1 MAAESAEPIERWT
14 AKRRV
19 ALVIRILKLK
29 LPRQGDTSK
38 GELPAVDV
46 GPVPRRFLP
55 RTDGLSGGLMM
66 TVEEVGTGWK
76 LTYKV
81 VGPDAPGSI
90 VWTVLTMLD
99 GKDVPLL
106 VNGKPSGQTMGIKR
120 IDSRHTVTVLRF
132 QGKETGISKAEISP
146 DGKVLKVE
154 NDYATS
160 NPNGLVGKQIQYWDK
175 Q

>member
-1 MAAESAEPIERWT
+1 M
-14 AKRRV
+14 K
-19 ALVIRILKLK
+19 
-29 LPRQGDTSK
+29 
-38 GELPAVDV
+38 
-46 GPVPRRFLP
+46 
-55 RTDGLSGGLMM
+55 
-66 TVEEVGTGWK
+66 VEEVGTGWK

-81 VGPDAPGSI
+81 VGPTAAVST
-90 VWTVLTMLD
+90 VSTVLTPLD

-106 VNGKPSGQTMGIKR
+106 VNGKPSGQSMGIKR